1 MDDSRVIVLDRIS
14 TDPSF
19 ARFKAARRFQS
30 LDGWRA
36 VAILAVLWEHTLSS
50 AFASPIAKEGW
61 HGVDLF
67 FVISGF
73 LIVTLLLRSQ
83 ESARG
88 FSLPK
93 FWGRRTLRI
102 LPLYYSVL
110 LVYIV
115 LVRYTDHTPAAT
127 QFFENLPYF
136 ATFTTNWFAEFSDR
150 TIFYFSW
157 SLATEEQFYLVWPLV
172 EVLVPRPLYKFI
184 LLGLLIVTSQ
194 IATVVYGVEV
204 EGPLPLRILC
214 SVRLGLLLGT
224 GLAHLLNA
232 ESGFRVAYTI
242 IGRRGSAL
250 GCVAVAIATVIV
262 APYIGVTGPILVV
275 VACLLLVA
283 STVIRE
289 DNDLATVL
297 HWKPIVWVGTV
308 SYGMYMLHML
318 SVNVVRK
325 AELALHVGSPFIEFA
340 GGAALACGVATLSF
354 LYYERL
360 FLVLK
365 DRFLRN

>member
-1 MDDSRVIVLDRIS
+1 MDNSRVIVLDRIS
-14 TDPSF
+14 TDSPF
-19 ARFKAARRFQS
+19 AEFKATRRFRS

-36 VAILAVLWEHTLSS
+36 VAILAVLWQHTLSG
-50 AFASPIAKEGW
+50 AFASPIAQQGW

-73 LIVTLLLRSQ
+73 LIVTLLLRTQAS
-83 ESARG
+83 STG

-110 LVYIV
+110 LVYVV
-115 LVRYTDHTPAAT
+115 LVRYTDHSPAAA
-127 QFFENLPYF
+127 QFFHNLPYF
-136 ATFTTNWFAEFSDR
+136 ATFTTNWFAELSDH

-172 EVLVPRPLYKFI
+172 EVLVSRPLCKFI
-184 LLGLLIVTSQ
+184 LLGLLIITSQ
-194 IATVVYGVEV
+194 IATVIYGVEV
-204 EGPLPLRILC
+204 ERPLALRILC

-224 GLAHLLNA
+224 GLAHVLNA
-232 ESGFRVAYTI
+232 ERGFRVAYAI

-250 GCVAVAIATVIV
+250 GCVGVAIATVIA
-262 APYIGVTGPILVV
+262 APYIGATGPILVV

-297 HWKPIVWVGTV
+297 RWKPVVWLGTI
-308 SYGMYMLHML
+308 SFGMYLLHML

-325 AELALHVGSPFIEFA
+325 AGLALHIDLLLIEFA
-340 GGAALACGVATLSF
+340 GGAALACGVASLSF

-365 DRFLRN
+365 DRCLRN